1 MREREAATVDFDSAL
16 NYEAAL
22 ADCAAGSTSAVAK
35 IYVAESVQLRAFAR
49 GIVRTRDRA
58 EDVVHDACVQILRDA
73 KQFDPCRGSARAWIY
88 AIVRN
93 TALKNRR
100 ISLREVSANDD
111 GLHSLSEEPQQVAG
125 NATRLAEDV
134 DLRSCLEQLEPRR
147 CASLI
152 LAIID
157 GRTHAEIAD
166 YLGVPMGTVKAWI
179 RRELIA
185 LRKRLG

>member
-1 MREREAATVDFDSAL
+1 MREREAAPEDFDSAL

-22 ADCAAGSTSAVAK
+22 ADCAAGSTSAVAQ

-49 GIVRTRDRA
+49 GIVRNRDRA
-58 EDVVHDACVQILRDA
+58 EDVIHDAFVQILRDA
-73 KQFDPCRGSARAWIY
+73 KHFDPSRGAARSWIY

-93 TALKNRR
+93 TALKSQR
-100 ISLREVSANDD
+100 SAHREVFADD
-111 GLHSLSEEPQQVAG
+111 EGLQSFCDQPQPVADS
-125 NATRLAEDV
+125 ATRLAENV

-157 GRTHAEIAD
+157 GRTHTEIAE